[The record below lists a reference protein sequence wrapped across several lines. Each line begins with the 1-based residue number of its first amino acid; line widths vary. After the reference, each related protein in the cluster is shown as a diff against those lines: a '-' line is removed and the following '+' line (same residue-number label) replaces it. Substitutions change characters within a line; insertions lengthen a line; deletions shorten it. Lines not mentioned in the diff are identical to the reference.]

1 MTCGMK
7 REMLR
12 DNENPSI
19 SISSEIGLAAFTGA
33 TLDVLNWWIENGM
46 TLSGEEVYNEIK
58 QVLNWMYIE
67 KIHNETI
74 GKE

>member
-1 MTCGMK
+1 
-7 REMLR
+7 
-12 DNENPSI
+12 
-19 SISSEIGLAAFTGA
+19 
-33 TLDVLNWWIENGM
+33 M

>member
-1 MTCGMK
+1 MTSGMK

-12 DNENPSI
+12 DNENSSI
-19 SISSEIGLAAFTGA
+19 SISSEIGLAIFTGA
-33 TLDVLNWWIENGM
+33 TLGVLNWWIENGM

>member
-12 DNENPSI
+12 DNENSSI